1 METTSPRDGFGTP
14 ESAATA
20 KADLQTFI
28 EEPGTH
34 SVPSEASQIS
44 RNMEKEGSKSSRN
57 DQGDVQVDEAAVVY
71 LKGVRL
77 HLVTIA

>member
-1 METTSPRDGFGTP
+1 METTSPRDGFSTP
-14 ESAATA
+14 ESAVTA
-20 KADLQTFI
+20 KADPQTLI

-34 SVPSEASQIS
+34 GVPSEASQIS
-44 RNMEKEGSKSSRN
+44 RNTEKEGSKSSKN
-57 DQGDVQVDEAAVVY
+57 DQGDFQVDDAAVVY